1 MEKKDLSEFLRAIT
15 EDSEGS
21 DDTISQY
28 SFQKPQMMPRD
39 FIKQQKVVQPV
50 RRSTFKKGSV
60 KSTLSKRS
68 NIGNKVGSPETS
80 VEEFLQFFTEKHPL
94 FKHNLSN
101 FIALVKGEDFLYETE
116 LLVIQ
121 RLDAFLKDEPNRG
134 VTLRLKEHFH
144 FVAPV
149 DDG

>member
-101 FIALVKGEDFLYETE
+101 FIALVKGEDFHLY
-116 LLVIQ
+116 
-121 RLDAFLKDEPNRG
+121 
-134 VTLRLKEHFH
+134 
-144 FVAPV
+144 
-149 DDG
+149 